1 MLQSIKILNQR
12 LADMKKTLQQE
23 IKSNNLTSNNNHE
36 NYTNQLNSNSNAN
49 NFSKIGTPII
59 MDEVNFKYLKHV
71 VVKFLTSRE
80 VNFFFILNF

>member
-1 MLQSIKILNQR
+1 
-12 LADMKKTLQQE
+12 MKKTLQQE

-36 NYTNQLNSNSNAN
+36 NYTNQLNSISN
-49 NFSKIGTPII
+49 SKIGTPII

-80 VNFFFILNF
+80 VNLFFFLILNF

>member
-1 MLQSIKILNQR
+1 
-12 LADMKKTLQQE
+12 MKKTLQQE

-36 NYTNQLNSNSNAN
+36 NYTNQLNSNSNVN
-49 NFSKIGTPII
+49 IGTPII

-80 VNFFFILNF
+80 VQFFLS

>member
-1 MLQSIKILNQR
+1 
-12 LADMKKTLQQE
+12 MKKTLQQE

-36 NYTNQLNSNSNAN
+36 NYSNQLNSNSNAN

-80 VNFFFILNF
+80 VSLFLYLHFF

>member
-1 MLQSIKILNQR
+1 
-12 LADMKKTLQQE
+12 MKKTLQQE

-36 NYTNQLNSNSNAN
+36 IYSNQL
-49 NFSKIGTPII
+49 KISTPII

-80 VNFFFILNF
+80 VHFFSF

>member
-1 MLQSIKILNQR
+1 
-12 LADMKKTLQQE
+12 MKKTLQQE

-49 NFSKIGTPII
+49 IGTPII

-80 VNFFFILNF
+80 VQFFLS

>member
-1 MLQSIKILNQR
+1 
-12 LADMKKTLQQE
+12 MKKTLQQE

-36 NYTNQLNSNSNAN
+36 HYTNQLNGNSNAN

-80 VNFFFILNF
+80 VISCFIVKLN